1 MGMNANRRQTENDVD
16 SAGYRR
22 GRVPAWLPIVAGVLA
37 VAIMIVMGICVLRK
51 DDGAP
56 KTTSPGTR
64 DAEAQGKMAVA
75 KPVGGGKLVGRW
87 LRLDG
92 SYVLEITS
100 VSPDGRVD
108 AAYFNPNP
116 IHVSKAEASSEKG
129 EVQLFVE
136 LRDRGYDGNY
146 YTLAY
151 DRVRDCLAGVY
162 HQLAM
167 GQEYDVEF
175 VRMAR

>member
-1 MGMNANRRQTENDVD
+1 MRHEIRQHGKPEHAAGKGPGGM
-16 SAGYRR
+16 
-22 GRVPAWLPIVAGVLA
+22 PLWLPLVGGLLALGAVIAMGVY
-37 VAIMIVMGICVLRK
+37 VLKK
-51 DDGAP
+51 DDGPSETTTPITTEA
-56 KTTSPGTR
+56 KTI
-64 DAEAQGKMAVA
+64 A
-75 KPVGGGKLVGRW
+75 KPAPAKAVDTGRLIGRW

-92 SYVLEITS
+92 SYVLEIRS
-100 VSPDGRVD
+100 MSPDGKVD

-167 GQEYDVEF
+167 GQEFDVEF